1 VTCSETRALMHGYL
15 DGELDLAHSLGVEG
29 HLANCAACARA
40 YQNLQALSRTM
51 AGAQLSYALPAG
63 LEARVRGSLREAA
76 KAPPAPRALPWRGL
90 SLAAALAVVV
100 LLVGGLWRG
109 GLTPG
114 ADDTLTGEVV
124 ASHVRSLMAA
134 HLADVPSSDKHTVK
148 PWFDGKLDFSP
159 PVEDFAAE
167 GFPLV
172 GGRLDYLDNRPVAAL
187 VYMRRAADA
196 TGEPPGLQRLPLD
209 HGRHDLLGG
218 V

>member
-1 VTCSETRALMHGYL
+1 
-15 DGELDLAHSLGVEG
+15 
-29 HLANCAACARA
+29 
-40 YQNLQALSRTM
+40 
-51 AGAQLSYALPAG
+51 
-63 LEARVRGSLREAA
+63 VRGSLREAA
-76 KAPPAPRALPWRGL
+76 KAPPTPRALPWRGL

-187 VYMRRAADA
+187 VYMRQKHVINLFIWPVSGGSAPLTQPASRQGYNVFRWTTGGMTYWAVSDLNTTELREFVGLAQNGAPA
-196 TGEPPGLQRLPLD
+196 TPTP
-209 HGRHDLLGG
+209 
-218 V
+218 